1 MIRELTIKNFAIIDE
16 LRLTFGP
23 GFNVL
28 TGETGAGKSIIVDA
42 VGMLLGGRADSV
54 FIRSGC
60 DTALVEG
67 IFKLVGESGNEIRT
81 LLNEEGLDHGVADSD
96 LTLGR
101 ELRSSG
107 RNICRVNGR
116 MVNLVV
122 LRRIAGRLVD
132 VHGQSDHLSLLH
144 VREHLKLLDRFGG
157 LEDNRDELGAEVRE
171 LNSVRAQLSDLR
183 SREREVAQRV
193 DLLRFN
199 LNEIDVAAIL
209 PGEEDVLEEELTR
222 LANAEKLVELT
233 EMALRLVGEGDLA
246 DGPPAAGDLLGQLAQ
261 SLERLERIDVGLHE
275 QHVLAQS
282 LLEQLRD
289 LTGDLVAYRD
299 RIEFNPIRLIEV
311 EARLSLIKELT
322 RKYGPDVTD
331 VLEYA
336 KSAQS
341 ELDNI
346 TGLDARI
353 ND

>member
-107 RNICRVNGR
+107 RNKCRVNGR

-122 LRRIAGRLVD
+122 LSRIAGRLVD
-132 VHGQSDHLSLLH
+132 
-144 VREHLKLLDRFGG
+144 
-157 LEDNRDELGAEVRE
+157 
-171 LNSVRAQLSDLR
+171 
-183 SREREVAQRV
+183 
-193 DLLRFN
+193 
-199 LNEIDVAAIL
+199 
-209 PGEEDVLEEELTR
+209 
-222 LANAEKLVELT
+222 
-233 EMALRLVGEGDLA
+233 
-246 DGPPAAGDLLGQLAQ
+246 
-261 SLERLERIDVGLHE
+261 
-275 QHVLAQS
+275 
-282 LLEQLRD
+282 
-289 LTGDLVAYRD
+289 
-299 RIEFNPIRLIEV
+299 
-311 EARLSLIKELT
+311 
-322 RKYGPDVTD
+322 
-331 VLEYA
+331 
-336 KSAQS
+336 
-341 ELDNI
+341 
-346 TGLDARI
+346 
-353 ND
+353 